1 MQLGTSVYSLMEFLG
16 TVSFALSGAMV
27 AMQRRLDFLGVI
39 VLGLTTAFGGGI
51 CRDILIGQ
59 IPPSVVSTPK
69 TAYFVFWI
77 TTFFFIAVRF
87 QWSKYLHL
95 QSRTYE
101 DIMNLLDAVGLGI
114 FTAPGINRSIVAGFG
129 DYTIFCIFL
138 GVLTGIGGGIIRDL
152 LAGLTPSVLRK
163 HIYACASLAG
173 ALIYYYLRPIGN
185 GNLALILSSGI
196 VVMIRVLAKHYR
208 WNLPTAYSDVSGE

>member
-16 TVSFALSGAMV
+16 TISFALSGAMV

-59 IPPSVVSTPK
+59 IPPSVFSAPK

-95 QSRTYE
+95 QSRAYE
-101 DIMNLLDAVGLGI
+101 DITNLLDAVGLGI
-114 FTAPGINRSIVAGFG
+114 FTATGINRSIMAGFG

-152 LAGLTPSVLRK
+152 LAGLTPSVFR
-163 HIYACASLAG
+163 
-173 ALIYYYLRPIGN
+173 
-185 GNLALILSSGI
+185 
-196 VVMIRVLAKHYR
+196 
-208 WNLPTAYSDVSGE
+208 